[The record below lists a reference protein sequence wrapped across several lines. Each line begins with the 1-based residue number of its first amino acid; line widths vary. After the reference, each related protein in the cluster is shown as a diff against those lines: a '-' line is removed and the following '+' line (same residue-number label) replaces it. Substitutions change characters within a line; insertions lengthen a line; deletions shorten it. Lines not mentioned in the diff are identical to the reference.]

1 MAFMAATMLHKE
13 YGTTRSPWYSI
24 GGYTVATAAAVSR
37 MLNNKHWLS
46 DVMVGAGI
54 GILSTEVG
62 YFLTDLIFKDKGLT
76 HSYLGFETFN
86 YQRNP
91 SFFGIYMGFSLM
103 PTKFNLAPDVR
114 LKASPGST
122 AGFEGAWF
130 MNRYIGFGGYIGS
143 YLSYPVTNRF
153 LLGTKL
159 LIGCNYSPASRIS
172 ALGVEE
178 GKPETIEKEI
188 VNTNK
193 AFNIGYSTNASFS
206 YILHPNLNVRV
217 FLDYTFIPSRFV
229 SYIANPKKET
239 DRFEHHKTL
248 QALTLGASVNIMLW

>member
-1 MAFMAATMLHKE
+1 M
-13 YGTTRSPWYSI
+13 I
-24 GGYTVATAAAVSR
+24 
-37 MLNNKHWLS
+37 
-46 DVMVGAGI
+46 
-54 GILSTEVG
+54 
-62 YFLTDLIFKDKGLT
+62 
-76 HSYLGFETFN
+76 
-86 YQRNP
+86 
-91 SFFGIYMGFSLM
+91 
-103 PTKFNLAPDVR
+103 
-114 LKASPGST
+114 
-122 AGFEGAWF
+122 
-130 MNRYIGFGGYIGS
+130 GGYIGS

-159 LIGCNYSPASRIS
+159 LIGCNYSPVSRIS

-248 QALTLGASVNIMLW
+248 QTLTLGASVNIMLW